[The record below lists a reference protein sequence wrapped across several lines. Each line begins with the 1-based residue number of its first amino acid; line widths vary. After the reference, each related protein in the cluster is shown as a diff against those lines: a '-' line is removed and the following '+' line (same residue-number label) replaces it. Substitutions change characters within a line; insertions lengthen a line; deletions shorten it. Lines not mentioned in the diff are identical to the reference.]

1 VGRVKAETMV
11 VSHTL
16 NPDWNKVFAIGEDG
30 VQGSTVE
37 VTIWDADKH
46 SQDDFLGG
54 LMLHLAEVALRKPP
68 EPPLPPQWYK
78 LESKGGG
85 NGRVRGTK
93 ITFPTCFWTRL
104 LLLKTGSFF
113 LLSPEP
119 L

>member
-1 VGRVKAETMV
+1 MGRVKAETIIV
-11 VSHTL
+11 PHTL
-16 NPDWNKVFAIGEDG
+16 NPEWNKVFAIGEDG

-37 VTIWDADKH
+37 VTVWDADKH
-46 SQDDFLGG
+46 SQDGFLGG
-54 LMLHLAEVALRKPP
+54 LMLHLAEVPLRKPP
-68 EPPLPPQWYK
+68 EPPLPPRWYK
-78 LESKGGG
+78 LESKAAA

-93 ITFPTCFWTRL
+93 NTFPTCFWTRL